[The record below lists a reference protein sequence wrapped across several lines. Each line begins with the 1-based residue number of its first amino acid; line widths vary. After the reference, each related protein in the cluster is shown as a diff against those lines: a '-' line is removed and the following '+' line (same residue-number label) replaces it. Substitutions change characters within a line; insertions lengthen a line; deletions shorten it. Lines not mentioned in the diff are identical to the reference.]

1 MTATTPAST
10 LTAAQRL
17 APLRRLL
24 WRIEADGLPAKTI
37 GANLDHGKLEVVVT
51 TDDDLSRWLDALD
64 LDRLESSERIVCDGT
79 YVARLASRLLGD
91 TAPVTV
97 RLFRPATDDERARL
111 GGRAAGLDG
120 AS

>member
-24 WRIEADGLPAKTI
+24 WQIEAKSLPAETI
-37 GANLDHGKLEVVVT
+37 DANLDHGDFGVIVT

-64 LDRLESSERIVCDGT
+64 LDRLESSERIVRDGT
-79 YVARLASRLLGD
+79 YVARLSSPLLGD

-111 GGRAAGLDG
+111 GGAR
-120 AS
+120 